1 MTAKPVLPA
10 AIRRLPL
17 ADKLH
22 RLANLDPNKVEGIAV
37 LVDELLEQ
45 AWRENFYA
53 GSRGGMM
60 LKAAKAGPDLNRAF
74 TRSRPRQIYGTSSNL
89 PCSPARTSSSARTK
103 LPSEPKPLR
112 G

>member
-60 LKAAKAGPDLNRAF
+60 LKAAKAGLESDRRAA
-74 TRSRPRQIYGTSSNL
+74 RAIAARGGPR
-89 PCSPARTSSSARTK
+89 
-103 LPSEPKPLR
+103 
-112 G
+112 